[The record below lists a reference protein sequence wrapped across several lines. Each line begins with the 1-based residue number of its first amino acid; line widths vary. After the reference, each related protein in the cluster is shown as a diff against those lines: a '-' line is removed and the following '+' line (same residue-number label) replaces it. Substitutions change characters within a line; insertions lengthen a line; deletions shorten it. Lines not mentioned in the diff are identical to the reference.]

1 MADTG
6 ADIRLLVGVARGG
19 TDGDSEALIRS
30 ELQEIM
36 ASINKN
42 PIKVAVQLSGGDSG
56 KKSLAAQIQ
65 EQLTKIGTAHD
76 FTIRISKMKL
86 GEGAIADFR
95 KQLSAVIRTLNLD
108 KGTTVTLGTDVGK
121 ITGSV
126 KETGAAATDTAR
138 KIAELKI
145 QMQDLAKQSASIRTG
160 LTSLD
165 KGATEGEATKIAE
178 LKTQYQSFR
187 LELETL
193 RNEKGNGTAERRAAL
208 EAEGAAILDN
218 ISKIQQERE
227 ALAQEEVQKKRDVA
241 ASEEEVRN
249 QKRVSDARREGIT
262 LLKQMQQAEQNWTAA
277 KNGSSAEDYRKI
289 SGYSVELSGYITQ
302 LENGSMTVEQFR
314 TNLSRLKGAF
324 SESSTSIKLAGE
336 ATKTLSERVG
346 GLASKFTSWLTVSQ
360 VIMRLYT
367 AARKMVTTVIDI
379 DTAMTELKK
388 VTDETDA
395 TYASYLENSTV
406 RAKALGATVADTVNA
421 SADFARLGYS
431 LDEAANL
438 ADAALVYKNVGD
450 GISDISEASESII
463 STMKAFKIEA
473 SDAMSIV
480 DKFNEVGNRFAI
492 SSEGIGQALQRS
504 AAALAS
510 TGSTLEESIAMA
522 VGMNDVVQNPEVVG
536 TALKTLSM
544 YMRTAKEEAEEA
556 GESTDGMAD
565 SVSQLRERMLELT
578 GFDINIDDNT
588 FKSLYDQVAGIAKV
602 FNQLDASDTKRS
614 EILELMGGKRG
625 ASSIA
630 SLLTNWED
638 VEAAYKVAMNAEGSA
653 LAENDKY
660 LESIKGHTAEFK
672 AEFETLSNDV
682 IGSDMVKFFVDA
694 GTAILRMLDGITK
707 VVNVAGTLPGIIAT
721 IAAAM
726 SFKNVGV
733 FKVAD
738 DKTSTTGKRFD
749 SLFSSSGTSSG
760 QEGIDTSSITSSVQ
774 SDVAALQAYNAAIQS
789 GKSQTEA
796 FAATMQNAS
805 MEAQTYANSMS
816 GAQVSTDEFATKQ
829 TQAKVTLAAQ
839 DKSFKNVNAVI
850 KTYNSGLGELG
861 LTQQQYTA
869 AVSENNQVLGNYLAR
884 CTAGKANIIGY
895 SASLVAAKAATIG
908 LRVATTALNMG
919 IGMLI
924 GIAANA
930 ALSLLISGFKK
941 LAELFKSS
949 DEKLGELNEE
959 FEKLNTNVKSASQD
973 FHELQSSLSGIVER
987 YTELAQG
994 VDRLGN
1000 NMSLTAE
1007 EYEEY
1012 VSLNNQIA
1020 EMFPE
1025 INMGLDANGNA
1036 MLALSGDAD
1045 TLTSSLQALLD
1056 VQRMMAHSEI
1066 EENIPD
1072 LVKNTNKQISLYES
1086 QIADVQGE
1094 QGRDEDFLNRIVESR
1109 EKITNIYGS
1118 YADYVKAENSRREIV
1133 DDAIRNGIYDEHS
1146 EWSQWSRELRDLYMS
1161 SPDGEGLWESLV
1173 NDTRDEYG
1181 FDNYYA
1187 MFFDKRT
1194 DAMLD
1199 AYRNSV
1205 SSDATDREIEKIRTQ
1220 EQSQY
1225 SALLS
1230 SFVAWAETDDN
1241 YAKLSDKMRAVASK
1255 LVSGIDI
1262 AELYEENGE
1271 LDAEKVQNY
1280 ITNTILE
1287 PLGSMS
1293 SEVQEK
1299 LAGLFSIPT
1308 SDSSINDYI
1317 QTVTRTIKDIAD
1329 NSDLDYSSLF
1339 EASGYK
1345 DLLEAYNDSAVEIW
1359 QALSGASL
1367 TTIRKS
1373 LSPDEITRSLDYIRK
1388 YGIDTWDDLQA
1399 ALENKTFEVVVDF
1412 DTESENLEKL
1422 NTAMEESASSAGLT
1436 ADSIAALKDRYQD
1449 LEGYDPERLFEYTTA
1464 GIHLNA
1470 DAVDEL
1476 EKKYQSLN
1484 KTDLDNKL
1492 KDLAQRY
1499 SDLTDKINAC
1509 SDASKLAE
1517 LYTQRDAILDEIN
1530 DTKDLAAQ
1538 YEALTS
1544 KYNAWQNAKSRANE
1558 RDQYESIGQSYS
1570 DMEKLVNIGWYDNEA
1585 LTEYNALLLSAD
1597 RLTNDNAEDFKKLT
1611 DQIEGTN
1618 FSLMDFFQYDE
1629 DNNLTS
1635 LGVKNFLDAVHQL
1648 LGEEYVKISDDGKYS
1663 FDFAGDKLQ
1672 DVADAIGTTTE
1683 FIQIMEKAA
1692 DEAGFDVVFD
1702 SMFSDIDNIIK
1713 GSNDALSALKKL
1725 KDEGK
1730 IKADV
1735 DFDFSVTDI
1744 KDVEDQIENAKTLL
1758 KEFTDEDGTV
1768 NLDLEGAEEAA
1779 TVLATLIYR
1788 KSDLE
1793 APAVMS
1799 IQVDDEMA
1807 QTEIGQALLKLQEFK
1822 DAVANLSV
1830 QTALGVDTTDAQAK
1844 VDEILAEMS
1853 ENQTITGT
1861 LAIDTSSVDTAL
1873 SGVNGLTT
1881 EMLVTA
1887 GLDSSEVDD
1896 YDPKN
1901 LTRTVRFVKNSTSV
1915 DNYITLLKNMS
1926 LDKTVRISYVSS
1938 GYPKSKS
1945 HPSDAEGTAHARGT
1959 AMLNGDWAT
1968 HGSGIALGGELGREI
1983 VVRDGK
1989 FFTIGDDSAEL
2000 FHFRK
2005 GDIIFNAAQT
2015 EQILKYGKIANG
2027 AKRGTSYAEGSAFDR
2042 GSGGKFP
2049 DIYTTPIY
2057 SIGSSKGS
2065 GSSGSS
2071 SSNNNSSNNDE
2082 STSSIIDW
2090 IEIAI
2095 KRIERA
2101 INRLATVATSPFKK
2115 LAERISSTNDE
2126 LSAMRRE
2133 LEIQQAGYDRYMQQA
2148 NSVGLSSD
2156 LQERVLN
2163 GAIDINEYDEDTA
2176 KLISDYREWA
2186 EKALDCSDAILELKE
2201 NIAELYQDKFDTIAE
2216 DYENQL
2222 SLIEH
2227 LTNTYNNGLDDLEAR
2242 GYFASTKYYEA
2253 LRKAEQQNISARK
2266 KELKDLT
2273 AAMSEAIN
2281 SGSIK
2286 ENSEAWYD
2294 FQTKINDVK
2303 EAIQESETAMVEF
2316 GNSIR
2321 EVKWDHFD
2329 YLQDQISAITEEADF
2344 LIDLMENSDLYTDK
2358 GQLTDTGMATMGLHG
2373 QNYNVYMAQ
2382 ADKYA
2387 KELLSLNKEITNDPN
2402 NTKLLDRREEL
2413 LKAQREAILAA
2424 EDEKQAIVDLVRDG
2438 IDLELDALKDLI
2450 SSYTDALDSAK
2461 DLFDYQKRIKD
2472 QTSEIARLQKQLT
2485 AYAGDNSEETK
2496 ATVQKIQ
2503 VSLAD
2508 AMEDLEETQY
2518 EHYISDQKKL
2528 LDELYDEYET
2538 ILNQRLDNVDL
2549 LIEDMIDKI
2558 NINASSI
2565 NDTITEES
2573 DKVGYTLSES
2583 MRQIWSVDGGAY
2595 AVIAKY
2601 GDSFTSML
2609 TSINNVLNSISIGVA
2624 SMVDASDKKA
2634 NSTIKNT
2641 TSSTAV
2647 TNSGASSSSSSNS
2660 SQNNSSSS
2668 GSGSGSGT
2676 YSLSDKDYYGV
2687 ALAVWNGN
2695 YGWGNGQTRTD
2706 NLRAKGFDPS
2716 RVQSIVNQM
2725 GKDGYVHTA
2734 AWIKRYYGIS
2744 DLSPYHYNR
2753 YLHGG
2758 LVDYTGLAQL
2768 DGSPSEPE
2776 MVLDSTDTANLID
2789 LKDALRSI
2797 ANGDIPLVDLFG
2809 QSENAAKIL
2818 GQLAQIEKVALPGST
2833 SSDTFTYNVT
2843 IPIDHVLDYEDF
2855 MNQMRRDGR
2864 FEKLIQ
2870 SMTVDRMVGGSRLA
2884 KNKYQW

>member
-1 MADTG
+1 
-6 ADIRLLVGVARGG
+6 
-19 TDGDSEALIRS
+19 
-30 ELQEIM
+30 
-36 ASINKN
+36 
-42 PIKVAVQLSGGDSG
+42 
-56 KKSLAAQIQ
+56 
-65 EQLTKIGTAHD
+65 
-76 FTIRISKMKL
+76 
-86 GEGAIADFR
+86 
-95 KQLSAVIRTLNLD
+95 
-108 KGTTVTLGTDVGK
+108 
-121 ITGSV
+121 
-126 KETGAAATDTAR
+126 
-138 KIAELKI
+138 
-145 QMQDLAKQSASIRTG
+145 
-160 LTSLD
+160 
-165 KGATEGEATKIAE
+165 
-178 LKTQYQSFR
+178 
-187 LELETL
+187 
-193 RNEKGNGTAERRAAL
+193 
-208 EAEGAAILDN
+208 
-218 ISKIQQERE
+218 
-227 ALAQEEVQKKRDVA
+227 
-241 ASEEEVRN
+241 
-249 QKRVSDARREGIT
+249 
-262 LLKQMQQAEQNWTAA
+262 
-277 KNGSSAEDYRKI
+277 
-289 SGYSVELSGYITQ
+289 
-302 LENGSMTVEQFR
+302 
-314 TNLSRLKGAF
+314 
-324 SESSTSIKLAGE
+324 
-336 ATKTLSERVG
+336 
-346 GLASKFTSWLTVSQ
+346 
-360 VIMRLYT
+360 
-367 AARKMVTTVIDI
+367 
-379 DTAMTELKK
+379 
-388 VTDETDA
+388 
-395 TYASYLENSTV
+395 
-406 RAKALGATVADTVNA
+406 
-421 SADFARLGYS
+421 
-431 LDEAANL
+431 
-438 ADAALVYKNVGD
+438 
-450 GISDISEASESII
+450 
-463 STMKAFKIEA
+463 
-473 SDAMSIV
+473 
-480 DKFNEVGNRFAI
+480 
-492 SSEGIGQALQRS
+492 
-504 AAALAS
+504 
-510 TGSTLEESIAMA
+510 
-522 VGMNDVVQNPEVVG
+522 
-536 TALKTLSM
+536 
-544 YMRTAKEEAEEA
+544 MRTAKEEAEEA

-738 DKTSTTGKRFD
+738 DKTSATGKRFD
-749 SLFSSSGTSSG
+749 SLFSSSNASSG

-829 TQAKVTLAAQ
+829 AQAKVTLAAQ
-839 DKSFKNVNAVI
+839 DKSFKNAKAI
-850 KTYNSGLGELG
+850 ISTYNSGLNELG
-861 LTQQQYTA
+861 LTQEQYTS
-869 AVSENNQVLGNYLAR
+869 AVSASNPVLGNYLAK
-884 CTAGKANIIGY
+884 CTASTASTIGY
-895 SASLVAAKAATIG
+895 TRSLIAAKAASIG
-908 LRVATTALNMG
+908 LRIATTALNMG
-919 IGMLI
+919 IGMLV
-924 GIAANA
+924 GILANFVI
-930 ALSLLISGFKK
+930 SKIVSGFKK

-949 DEKLGELNEE
+949 DEKLSELNEK

-1020 EMFPE
+1020 EMFPD

-1072 LVKNTNKQISLYES
+1072 LVENTNKQISLYES
-1086 QIADVQGE
+1086 QIEDTYNE
-1094 QGRDEDFLNRIVESR
+1094 QEQRKYLLEQFVNARKEIIDL
-1109 EKITNIYGS
+1109 YGS
-1118 YADYVKAENSRREIV
+1118 YEDYLKADKDERKRIINSTGDSSWLEWRSILRGLYDSVPGGDEVWDSLVSDSISKNDAEN
-1133 DDAIRNGIYDEHS
+1133 
-1146 EWSQWSRELRDLYMS
+1146 
-1161 SPDGEGLWESLV
+1161 
-1173 NDTRDEYG
+1173 
-1181 FDNYYA
+1181 YYE
-1187 MFFDKRT
+1187 MFFDART

-1230 SFVAWAETDDN
+1230 SFVAWAETDDS

-1255 LVSGIDI
+1255 LISGIDI
-1262 AELYEENGE
+1262 AGLYEENGE

-1308 SDSSINDYI
+1308 SDSSLDEYI
-1317 QTVTRTIKDIAD
+1317 KTIRQTIKDIAD
-1329 NSDLDYSSLF
+1329 NSDLDYNSLL

-1345 DLLEAYNDSAVEIW
+1345 DLIEAYQDSAVDIW
-1359 QALSGASL
+1359 KSLSGASYE
-1367 TTIRKS
+1367 TIKKS
-1373 LSPDEITRSLDYIRK
+1373 LSPDEITRALDYIRK

-1412 DTESENLEKL
+1412 NTESESLEKL

-1470 DAVDEL
+1470 EAVDEL

-1544 KYNAWQNAKSRANE
+1544 KYNAWQNAKSQAKE
-1558 RDQYESIGQSYS
+1558 RDSYANIGQAYS
-1570 DMEKLVNIGWYDNEA
+1570 GMEDLINQGWYDDAELTAYLDLLIAADQRTKDNIA
-1585 LTEYNALLLSAD
+1585 DFQKLTETID
-1597 RLTNDNAEDFKKLT
+1597 GT
-1611 DQIEGTN
+1611 D

-1629 DNNLTS
+1629 DNNITS
-1635 LGVKNFLDAVHQL
+1635 LGLKNFLDAVRQK
-1648 LGEEYVKISDDGKYS
+1648 LGDAFVQVSDAGDYS
-1663 FDFAGDKLQ
+1663 FDFSGDKL
-1672 DVADAIGTTTE
+1672 DEVASSLGMTTE
-1683 FIQIMEKAA
+1683 MVQILEKALS
-1692 DEAGFDVVFD
+1692 DAGFDVIFD
-1702 SMFSDIDNIIK
+1702 SMFSDIDDIIN
-1713 GSNDALSALKKL
+1713 GSNDALSTLKEL
-1725 KDEGK
+1725 KDAGK

-1735 DFDFSVTDI
+1735 DFDFGVTNI
-1744 KDVEDQIENAKTLL
+1744 EDAETQIENAKTLL
-1758 KEFTDEDGTV
+1758 QEFTNEDGTV

-1799 IQVDDEMA
+1799 VQVDDEMA
-1807 QTEIGQALLKLQEFK
+1807 QTEIGNAILKLQEFK

-1853 ENQTITGT
+1853 GNQTITGT
-1861 LAIDTSSVDTAL
+1861 LAIDTSTIDTAL
-1873 SGVNGLTT
+1873 EGVNGLTT
-1881 EMLVTA
+1881 ELLVKA

-1901 LTRTVRFVKNSTSV
+1901 LTRTVRFLKNSTSV
-1915 DNYITLLKNMS
+1915 DNYITYLKNTS
-1926 LDKTVRISYVSS
+1926 LDKTIRLSYVTS
-1938 GYPKSKS
+1938 GALRGKSR
-1945 HPSDAEGTAHARGT
+1945 AYGTAHARGT
-1959 AMLNGDWAT
+1959 AMLRGDWGT
-1968 HGSGIALGGELGREI
+1968 RGSGIALGGELGREI

-2042 GSGGKFP
+2042 GSGGRWP
-2049 DIYTTPIY
+2049 TISTTPIY
-2057 SIGSSKGS
+2057 PIGSSKGS

-2176 KLISDYREWA
+2176 KLISDYQEWA

-2668 GSGSGSGT
+2668 GSGSGGGT
-2676 YSLSDKDYYGV
+2676 SSLSDKDYYGV

-2833 SSDTFTYNVT
+2833 SSGTFTYNVT